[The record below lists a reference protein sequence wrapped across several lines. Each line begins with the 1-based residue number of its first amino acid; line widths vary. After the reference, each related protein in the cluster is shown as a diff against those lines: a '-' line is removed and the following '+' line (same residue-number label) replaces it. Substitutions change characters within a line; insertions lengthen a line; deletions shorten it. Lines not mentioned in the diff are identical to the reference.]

1 MFSFR
6 ILDNVNMN
14 DLSVI
19 LVQPEI
25 PQNTGNIIRLCAN
38 IGAELSLVG
47 PLGFDLDD
55 KKLKRAHLYYD
66 EFADVGIYDDL
77 GSCINSHYGRRVF
90 AVETWGSDNF
100 YSVDFSPG
108 DMFVFGSESSGLG
121 CNVMEHV
128 EKVLYLPMCDGSRSM
143 NLANCVSICLFEA
156 WRQLEFKGAN
166 HRVSGM
172 SFANELSQ

>member
-1 MFSFR
+1 
-6 ILDNVNMN
+6 MN
-14 DLSVI
+14 DLSII
-19 LVQPEI
+19 LVEPEI

-38 IGAELSLVG
+38 VGADLSLVG

-66 EFADVGIYDDL
+66 EFADVAMYDNIV
-77 GSCINSHYGRRVF
+77 SCMDNYSDRRVF

-108 DMFVFGSESSGLG
+108 DVFVFGSESSGLDQRVI
-121 CNVMEHV
+121 NKVD
-128 EKVLYLPMCDGSRSM
+128 KVLYLPMCDGSRSM

-156 WRQLEFKGAN
+156 WRQLKFKGAN

-172 SFANELSQ
+172 SFANELCQ